1 MVAIPV
7 YAGRILKGGVA
18 KLTAAS
24 LMEVNIDD
32 YPYSGKSFDV
42 V

>member
-1 MVAIPV
+1 MVAATI
-7 YAGRILKGGVA
+7 YAGKILRGDIV
-18 KLTAAS
+18 KLTAAL